1 MQSLEQRLKQLER
14 SAPHPARVA
23 LLVPDVHG
31 RYPEPPAGAVKVIR
45 VEFVEVAH
53 AKP

>member
-1 MQSLEQRLKQLER
+1 MQSLDARLKELE
-14 SAPHPARVA
+14 AQVQQPARVA

-31 RYPEPPAGAVKVIR
+31 RYPEPPAGAVRIIR